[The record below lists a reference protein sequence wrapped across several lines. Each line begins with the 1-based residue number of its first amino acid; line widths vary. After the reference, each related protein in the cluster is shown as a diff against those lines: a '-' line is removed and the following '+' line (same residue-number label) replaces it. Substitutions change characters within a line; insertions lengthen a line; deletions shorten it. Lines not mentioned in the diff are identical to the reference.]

1 MVQII
6 RTEEYASWSLSLRD
20 DRAKAKI
27 ALRIDRLALGNPG
40 DVKPV
45 GGGLSE
51 MRIDYGA
58 GYRVYYGKHGDSI
71 ILLLC
76 GGTKNGQSRDV
87 KKAKALFE
95 TWKTSNDQ
103 NGTLRLRRI
112 SQFAEGCSILHGR
125 GHGERRSSIDNP
137 RPRCRRSCQEHERHR
152 AKIRAFSRESL
163 PVLVSYWEA

>member
-6 RTEEYASWSLSLRD
+6 RTEEYASWVLSLRD

-51 MRIDYGA
+51 MRIAYGP

-71 ILLLC
+71 VLLLC
-76 GGTKNGQSRDV
+76 GGTKNGQSRDI

-95 TWKTSNDQ
+95 IWKTS
-103 NGTLRLRRI
+103 
-112 SQFAEGCSILHGR
+112 
-125 GHGERRSSIDNP
+125 
-137 RPRCRRSCQEHERHR
+137 
-152 AKIRAFSRESL
+152 K
-163 PVLVSYWEA
+163 

>member
-1 MVQII
+1 MVQVI
-6 RTEEYASWSLSLRD
+6 RTEEYALWIRSLRD

-27 ALRIDRLALGNPG
+27 ALRVDRLALGNPG

-51 MRIDYGA
+51 MRIDYGP

-76 GGTKNGQSRDV
+76 GGTKNGQSRDI

-95 TWKTSNDQ
+95 KWKTS
-103 NGTLRLRRI
+103 
-112 SQFAEGCSILHGR
+112 
-125 GHGERRSSIDNP
+125 
-137 RPRCRRSCQEHERHR
+137 
-152 AKIRAFSRESL
+152 K
-163 PVLVSYWEA
+163 

>member
-6 RTEEYASWSLSLRD
+6 RTEEYASWIRSLRD

-27 ALRIDRLALGNPG
+27 ALRVDRLALGNPG

-51 MRIDYGA
+51 MRIDYGL

-71 ILLLC
+71 ILPVRR
-76 GGTKNGQSRDV
+76 TKNGQSRDI

-95 TWKTSNDQ
+95 MWKTS
-103 NGTLRLRRI
+103 
-112 SQFAEGCSILHGR
+112 
-125 GHGERRSSIDNP
+125 
-137 RPRCRRSCQEHERHR
+137 
-152 AKIRAFSRESL
+152 K
-163 PVLVSYWEA
+163 

>member
-6 RTEEYASWSLSLRD
+6 RTEEYASCILSLRD

-27 ALRIDRLALGNPG
+27 AFRVDRLAFGNPG

-51 MRIDYGA
+51 MRIDYGP

-76 GGTKNGQSRDV
+76 GGTKNGQSRDI

-95 TWKTSNDQ
+95 TWKTS
-103 NGTLRLRRI
+103 
-112 SQFAEGCSILHGR
+112 
-125 GHGERRSSIDNP
+125 
-137 RPRCRRSCQEHERHR
+137 
-152 AKIRAFSRESL
+152 K
-163 PVLVSYWEA
+163 